1 MKKPQLIAIGVIL
14 LGLLLF
20 GLSIFLITKE
30 NFSTQTAVPSYA
42 PVYQSSSTP
51 TATSGTNKKNATP
64 KPTKEPVTTPIPA
77 IPSTIKQIARNR
89 WLISL
94 HSKSWFETGIPVIA
108 NDTVNIN
115 TPSNN
120 KVENVQYRI
129 NNKTYFTTDGTQL
142 YTFEEYGIDAGFK
155 DTLKFRLM
163 EGSDNQ
169 EILVIIDSD
178 VGRCLAREDENHQAL
193 HNIARAWADNKK
205 TK

>member
-1 MKKPQLIAIGVIL
+1 MI
-14 LGLLLF
+14 
-20 GLSIFLITKE
+20 
-30 NFSTQTAVPSYA
+30 
-42 PVYQSSSTP
+42 
-51 TATSGTNKKNATP
+51 
-64 KPTKEPVTTPIPA
+64 TPIPA
-77 IPSTIKQIARNR
+77 IPSTVKQIARNR
-89 WLISL
+89 WVISL

-108 NDTVNIN
+108 NDTININ
-115 TPSNN
+115 TPANN

-163 EGSDNQ
+163 EGSDSQ

-178 VGRCLAREDENHQAL
+178 VGRCLTREDENHQAL